1 MQTKL
6 RKIVKHVRSS
16 PQRREKWKKEIKD
29 LNKSW
34 GTDDSVL
41 MLILDVKTRWS
52 STHQMLSKFTNS
64 CSNQ

>member
-6 RKIVKHVRSS
+6 RKILKHVRSS
-16 PQRREKWKKEIKD
+16 PQQREKWKKEIKD

-41 MLILDVKTRWS
+41 MLIFDVKTRWS
-52 STHQMLSKFTNS
+52 LTHQMLSNFTNS
-64 CSNQ
+64 CANQ